1 MKKIIAAPA
10 LAGALLLGTATIADA
25 QHAPAQEDTADDN
38 DDDNGNLGL
47 IGLVGLL
54 GLAGLAGLKRRDRN
68 DNRYDTRYTTPT
80 SQPQ

>member
-25 QHAPAQEDTADDN
+25 QQAPAQEDTADD

-54 GLAGLAGLKRRDRN
+54 GLAGLAGLKRRERN
-68 DNRYDTRYTTPT
+68 DNSYDTRYTAPM

>member
-1 MKKIIAAPA
+1 MKKILAAPA

-25 QHAPAQEDTADDN
+25 QAPAQEDTADDN

-54 GLAGLAGLKRRDRN
+54 GLAGLAGLKRRDHY
-68 DNRYDTRYTTPT
+68 DNRSDTRYTTPT